1 MMAATPK
8 KEKTEKKP
16 TEYVVLRGEEATGP
30 FLPMGNFAA
39 YGQIAAK
46 KAAAA
51 NLGEDAMQWYFVAV
65 PASSFYP
72 QKPVVQMTIT
82 FLSAEGT
89 EEPEVDEEPEVEE
102 SPEAEEET
110 EEIEE
115 PGDETL
121 ANSDDEDDGPF
132 EAM

>member
-1 MMAATPK
+1 MATPK
-8 KEKTEKKP
+8 KVEKKP
-16 TEYVVLRGEEATGP
+16 TEYVVLRGKETTGP
-30 FLPMGNFAA
+30 FDPVGNFAA

-51 NLGEDAMQWYFVAV
+51 TLGEDAMSWYFVAV

-89 EEPEVDEEPEVEE
+89 EEPEVDESEPEEE
-102 SPEAEEET
+102 PEEEPESDEPEIEDGDLDAIFGSPRETPVDPEA
-110 EEIEE
+110 
-115 PGDETL
+115 
-121 ANSDDEDDGPF
+121 
-132 EAM
+132 

>member
-1 MMAATPK
+1 MAAAPK
-8 KEKTEKKP
+8 KVEKKP
-16 TEYVVLRGEEATGP
+16 TEYVVLRGKETTGP
-30 FLPMGNFAA
+30 FDPVGNFAA

-51 NLGEDAMQWYFVAV
+51 TLGEDAMSWYFVAV

-89 EEPEVDEEPEVEE
+89 EEPEVDEPEPEEE
-102 SPEAEEET
+102 SEEESDELEVEDGDLDAIFGSARET
-110 EEIEE
+110 PVDPE
-115 PGDETL
+115 P
-121 ANSDDEDDGPF
+121 
-132 EAM
+132 